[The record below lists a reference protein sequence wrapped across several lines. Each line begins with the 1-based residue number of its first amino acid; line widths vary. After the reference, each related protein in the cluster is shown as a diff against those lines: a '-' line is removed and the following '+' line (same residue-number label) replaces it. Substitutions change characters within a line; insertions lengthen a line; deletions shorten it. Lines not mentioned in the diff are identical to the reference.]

1 MSRAPVQ
8 LRKRLDAATYRRAA
22 QAKHEDFIVFLA
34 GPFIDPTQPIPED
47 SSPATKLR
55 YELYSRLTDEGHLVS
70 LGEYKDVINAYKDEL
85 GSYHNAAIAEIG
97 HATESA
103 HAVVMIVDS
112 PGSFAEIGAFSMKEE
127 ICRKMIVISDI
138 AHEGSDGYVRNGP
151 VILSESFGAEV
162 RFVDLSAVDLTEH
175 FIKQFLA
182 KLSQKHRAKLII

>member
-1 MSRAPVQ
+1 
-8 LRKRLDAATYRRAA
+8 
-22 QAKHEDFIVFLA
+22 
-34 GPFIDPTQPIPED
+34 
-47 SSPATKLR
+47 
-55 YELYSRLTDEGHLVS
+55 
-70 LGEYKDVINAYKDEL
+70 
-85 GSYHNAAIAEIG
+85 
-97 HATESA
+97 
-103 HAVVMIVDS
+103 MIVDS